1 MENLST
7 MNLLFCDRYVAS
19 FMLQRSGAAPFDSYY
34 EAGRRGRSG
43 DDCQQLYLSC
53 NEV

>member
-1 MENLST
+1 MEFLSCCSYT
-7 MNLLFCDRYVAS
+7 TSYVLEKS
-19 FMLQRSGAAPFDSYY
+19 SSTPFSKFY

-43 DDCQQLYLSC
+43 DDCYTAYAAC